1 MMPGMMTTILRTYS
15 KKLNAVGSTL
25 RGSHLRAE
33 VGGGSMDSVDFVDFV
48 DLPPELGQKNAI

>member
-1 MMPGMMTTILRTYS
+1 MTTILRTYS

-33 VGGGSMDSVDFVDFV
+33 VGRGSV
-48 DLPPELGQKNAI
+48 DLPPELGHRIHVYMVNMLT